1 VLACVCQQRA
11 EIRLVIGANS
21 MPIRTLLDDGAEAFW
36 PEDVEAMVSAFEA
49 TLSALGLVERTDPAV
64 RMVAER
70 VVYFAKEGER
80 DPIVLRDR
88 VLESFN
94 NGASNLG
101 R

>member
-1 VLACVCQQRA
+1 
-11 EIRLVIGANS
+11 

-36 PEDVEAMVSAFEA
+36 PEDVQAIVSAFEGA
-49 TLSALGLVERTDPAV
+49 LNALGLVDRTDPAV
-64 RMVAER
+64 LMVAQR

-88 VLESFN
+88 VLKSFK
-94 NGASNLG
+94 NGAVYLE